1 MAILERRPLPVIK
14 QADLWLPST
23 HGMCFEPQRAC
34 RNGRIKPG
42 SLRDRKGAGGPA
54 LKLSL

>member
-1 MAILERRPLPVIK
+1 VIK